1 MTKKEETQV
10 IELKPLSIKQTRIT
24 IAGDGDL
31 VLNKMND
38 CSARKLTDERKTR
51 LRTQQLQM
59 YGKK

>member
-10 IELKPLSIKQTRIT
+10 IELKPLSIKQARIT

-31 VLNKMND
+31 VLNKMIVAPG
-38 CSARKLTDERKTR
+38 SLLTRERTR